1 MTGIAEQLLGSS
13 RAAILATL
21 LLRPDETV
29 HGRELARLTGI
40 SPGTLHREL
49 QALTEM
55 GLLTRR
61 EVGRQV
67 FYAADQSFP
76 LFEDLA
82 AIMRKTLGVA
92 DVLRA
97 ALMPLQ
103 DHIRCAFVYG
113 SMASG
118 ETSAASD
125 IDIMLLC
132 DADFGAVVRALA
144 PTQATL
150 RREVNPVVMGVAEFA
165 RKRRE
170 KSSFIA
176 SVLRSPK
183 LWLIGEENDLPKPA
197 KNRPA

>member
-61 EVGRQV
+61 EIGRQV
-67 FYAADQSFP
+67 FYSADQSFP

-82 AIMRKTLGVA
+82 SIMRKTAGVV

-125 IDIMLLC
+125 IDIMLLSN
-132 DADFGAVVRALA
+132 AEFGAVVRALA
-144 PTQATL
+144 PAQTTL
-150 RREVNPVVMGVAEFA
+150 RREVNPVVMGAAEFN

-170 KSSFIA
+170 KSGFIA
-176 SVLRSPK
+176 NVLQSPK
-183 LWLIGEENDLPKPA
+183 LWLIGEENDLPKSA

>member
-67 FYAADQSFP
+67 F
-76 LFEDLA
+76 
-82 AIMRKTLGVA
+82 
-92 DVLRA
+92 
-97 ALMPLQ
+97 
-103 DHIRCAFVYG
+103 
-113 SMASG
+113 
-118 ETSAASD
+118 
-125 IDIMLLC
+125 
-132 DADFGAVVRALA
+132 
-144 PTQATL
+144 
-150 RREVNPVVMGVAEFA
+150 
-165 RKRRE
+165 
-170 KSSFIA
+170 
-176 SVLRSPK
+176 
-183 LWLIGEENDLPKPA
+183 
-197 KNRPA
+197 

>member
-67 FYAADQSFP
+67 FYSADQSFP

-82 AIMRKTLGVA
+82 SIMRKTAGVV

-97 ALMPLQ
+97 VLVPLQ
-103 DHIRCAFVYG
+103 DRIRCAFVYG
-113 SMASG
+113 SMAAG
-118 ETSAASD
+118 KKSAASD
-125 IDIMLLC
+125 IDIMLIC
-132 DADFGAVVRALA
+132 DAEFGAVVRALA

-150 RREVNPVVMGVAEFA
+150 RREVNPVVMRGAEFN

-170 KSSFIA
+170 KSGFIA
-176 SVLRSPK
+176 NVLRSPK

>member
-67 FYAADQSFP
+67 FYSADQSFP

-82 AIMRKTLGVA
+82 SIMRKTAGVV
-92 DVLRA
+92 DVLR
-97 ALMPLQ
+97 
-103 DHIRCAFVYG
+103 AFVYG

-125 IDIMLLC
+125 IDIMLLSN
-132 DADFGAVVRALA
+132 AEFGAVVRALA
-144 PTQATL
+144 PAQTTL
-150 RREVNPVVMGVAEFA
+150 RREVNPVVMGAAEFN

-170 KSSFIA
+170 KSGFIA
-176 SVLRSPK
+176 NVLQSPK
-183 LWLIGEENDLPKPA
+183 LWLIGEENDLPKSA

>member
-1 MTGIAEQLLGSS
+1 MTGIAEQLLGNS

-67 FYAADQSFP
+67 FYSADQSFP

-82 AIMRKTLGVA
+82 SIMRKTAGVA

-97 ALMPLQ
+97 ALVPLQ
-103 DHIRCAFVYG
+103 DRIRCAFVYG
-113 SMASG
+113 SMAAG
-118 ETSAASD
+118 KKSAARD
-125 IDIMLLC
+125 IDIMLIC
-132 DADFGAVVRALA
+132 DAEFGAVVRALA
-144 PTQATL
+144 PTKATL
-150 RREVNPVVMGVAEFA
+150 RREVNPVVMRGAEFS
-165 RKRRE
+165 RKRRG
-170 KSSFIA
+170 KSGFIA
-176 SVLRSPK
+176 NVLRSPK

>member
-21 LLRPDETV
+21 LLRPNETV

-82 AIMRKTLGVA
+82 AIMRKTAGVA

-103 DHIRCAFVYG
+103 DRIRCAFVYG

-150 RREVNPVVMGVAEFA
+150 RREVNPVVMGVAEFN

-170 KSSFIA
+170 KSSFIV

>member
-1 MTGIAEQLLGSS
+1 MWCP
-13 RAAILATL
+13 
-21 LLRPDETV
+21 LRPDETV

-67 FYAADQSFP
+67 FYAADRGFP

-82 AIMRKTLGVA
+82 SIMRKTAGVA

-97 ALMPLQ
+97 ALMPLR

-113 SMASG
+113 SVAAG
-118 ETSAASD
+118 EETAASD
-125 IDIMLLC
+125 IDIMLLG
-132 DADFGAVVRALA
+132 DAEFGAIVRALA
-144 PTQATL
+144 PTQTTL
-150 RREVNPVVMGVAEFA
+150 RREVNPVVMGVAEFN
-165 RKRRE
+165 RNRRG
-170 KSSFIA
+170 KSSFLVN
-176 SVLRSPK
+176 VLRSPK

>member
-67 FYAADQSFP
+67 FYSADQSFP
-76 LFEDLA
+76 LFDDLA
-82 AIMRKTLGVA
+82 SIMRKTAGVV

-97 ALMPLQ
+97 ALIPLQ

-132 DADFGAVVRALA
+132 NAEFGAVVRALA
-144 PTQATL
+144 PAQTTL
-150 RREVNPVVMGVAEFA
+150 RREVNPVVMGVAEFN

-176 SVLRSPK
+176 NVLQSPK
-183 LWLIGEENDLPKPA
+183 LWLIGEENDLPKSA

>member
-67 FYAADQSFP
+67 FYSADLSFP

-82 AIMRKTLGVA
+82 SIMRKTAGVV

-125 IDIMLLC
+125 IDIMLLSN
-132 DADFGAVVRALA
+132 AEFGAVVRALA
-144 PTQATL
+144 PAQTTL
-150 RREVNPVVMGVAEFA
+150 RREVNPVVMGAAEFN

-170 KSSFIA
+170 KSGFIA
-176 SVLRSPK
+176 NVLQSPK
-183 LWLIGEENDLPKPA
+183 LWLIGEENDLPKSA